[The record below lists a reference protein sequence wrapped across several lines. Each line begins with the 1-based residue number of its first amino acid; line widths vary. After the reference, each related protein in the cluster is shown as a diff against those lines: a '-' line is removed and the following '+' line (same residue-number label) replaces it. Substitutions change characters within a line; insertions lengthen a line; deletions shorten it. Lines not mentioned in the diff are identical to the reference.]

1 MLRAE
6 CAVESDEGSARLSL
20 NARALLTSEAP
31 AQPDSGPVAETAR
44 ITHLDMLR
52 GVAVLGI
59 LLMNAVSYGL
69 PPAAYFNLS
78 ADGTETWLDWAI
90 GVLGEIFIDQKFM
103 GIFSILFGAG
113 IVLFA
118 DRAAAKGKSAGWLS
132 FWRNLLLL
140 GIGVLH
146 MLLWDGD
153 VLVIYAVAA
162 PILILARNA
171 PPKALLA
178 VGAALVLI
186 IPIVAGAAQ
195 TGVDA
200 DGRQLGELWLSE
212 GDASDGIGLYVI
224 FDFFARAVGMMLIGV
239 ALFRM
244 GVLSGQKPPQFYRR
258 MALYG
263 LGVGLPLAALG
274 VAIAVNLRLRSEG
287 RPAGRHSQHGRH
299 DSGRAGHHRAGD
311 PLEHAPP
318 AAHPPRA
325 AGDRPNGADQ
335 LSDADDHRRD
345 RAALAA
351 WRRRSDPHRDPGLRA
366 GSLGAAAALV
376 PGLAEVLPLRPLRVA
391 LARGDIPANAAAA
404 ALGPFTPPHLPPH
417 PRKQI
422 RHARGERGYDGRGA
436 GAGVG
441 LCAYCGEI
449 PAASAGMTDG
459 GAGAGVGLCAHC
471 GEIPA
476 ASAGMTD
483 GARV

>member
-1 MLRAE
+1 MPE
-6 CAVESDEGSARLSL
+6 
-20 NARALLTSEAP
+20 LLTGEPS
-31 AQPDSGPVAETAR
+31 QPDSGPVAETAR

-78 ADGTETWLDWAI
+78 ADGTETWLDWTI

-118 DRAAAKGKSAGWLS
+118 DRAAAKGKRAGWLS

-195 TGVDA
+195 TGVAA

-212 GDASDGIGLYVI
+212 GDTSDDVSLYFI

-239 ALFRM
+239 ALFRL
-244 GVLSGQKPPQFYRR
+244 GVLSGEKPPQFYRR

-274 VAIAVNLRLRSEG
+274 VVIAAVY
-287 RPAGRHSQHGRH
+287 
-299 DSGRAGHHRAGD
+299 DFD
-311 PLEHAPP
+311 PKIALLT
-318 AAHPPRA
+318 
-325 AGDRPNGADQ
+325 GIPNTVGT
-335 LSDADDHRRD
+335 
-345 RAALAA
+345 
-351 WRRRSDPHRDPGLRA
+351 
-366 GSLGAAAALV
+366 
-376 PGLAEVLPLRPLRVA
+376 
-391 LARGDIPANAAAA
+391 IPA
-404 ALGPFTPPHLPPH
+404 ALGIIALVILWNMRRQRRIHHALQATGRMALTNYLTQTIIGVIVLRSLLGDADLTRTAILGFVLAVWALQLLWSPVWLKYFRFGPFEWLW
-417 PRKQI
+417 
-422 RHARGERGYDGRGA
+422 
-436 GAGVG
+436 
-441 LCAYCGEI
+441 
-449 PAASAGMTDG
+449 
-459 GAGAGVGLCAHC
+459 
-471 GEIPA
+471 
-476 ASAGMTD
+476 
-483 GARV
+483 RVATYRRMQPLRR